1 MAISSSD
8 IASLPSYTDAELLIL
23 YRWALANGAAGTSRT
38 IGAGGASR
46 SYTFPSVEVLTK
58 TIEWLET
65 RVDSA
70 GDKTGGIHALVQF
83 GEPQ

>member
-8 IASLPSYTDAELLIL
+8 ISALPAYTDAELLTL

-46 SYTFPSVEVLTK
+46 SYTFPSVEVIIK
-58 TIEWLET
+58 TIEWLES
-65 RVDSA
+65 REA
-70 GDKTGGIHALVQF
+70 ANGGGNIALVRF
-83 GEPQ
+83 GEAQ